1 MEKLW
6 ADNIGEEV
14 YLADEAQAEIDKLES
29 NNEFMSNIIE
39 KEKDTFAKQQAEIDE
54 LVDMLEELRK
64 LQEHDD
70 MFSPEE
76 LTRID
81 ALIKKHKGE

>member
-1 MEKLW
+1 MDTGKVL
-6 ADNIGEEV
+6 G
-14 YLADEAQAEIDKLES
+14 LAIAYQ
-29 NNEFMSNIIE
+29 
-39 KEKDTFAKQQAEIDE
+39 KQQAEIDE

>member
-1 MEKLW
+1 MKEIVCSNCGDPIPTLENLLYQIDRQSIGFLSGCPLCREEKL
-6 ADNIGEEV
+6 
-14 YLADEAQAEIDKLES
+14 
-29 NNEFMSNIIE
+29 
-39 KEKDTFAKQQAEIDE
+39 KEEIDE
-54 LVDMLEELRK
+54 LVNMLEELRK

-81 ALIKKHKGE
+81 ALIKKHKGRGIEK